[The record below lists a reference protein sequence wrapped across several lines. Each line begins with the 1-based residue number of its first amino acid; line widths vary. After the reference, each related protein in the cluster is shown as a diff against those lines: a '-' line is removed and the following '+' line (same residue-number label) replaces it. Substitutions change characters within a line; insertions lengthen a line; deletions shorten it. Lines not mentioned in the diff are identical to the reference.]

1 MKKWLLRIG
10 ISVLALLVIVVAGF
24 IIYAQFDYEPSAL
37 LNEEV
42 DLTEIEKDDAGLI
55 FQPES
60 PNGKGIILY
69 QGAKVEKE
77 AYAYLGQSLSER
89 GFVVSIPQL
98 PLNFG
103 ILGAGTADDVIDEY
117 TEVEEWFV
125 GGHSLGGVAASF
137 YAETPSPKLKGL
149 YFLGSY
155 PASDFSQSDLAML
168 SIYGELD
175 GLSQVEDIEDNKC
188 VCNGGQ
194 NLPFV
199 SGFFCHVIDD
209 EKKRV
214 YDMNQTESPST
225 SPTVTDIAEGIK
237 MRSSVPTSSP

>member
-1 MKKWLLRIG
+1 MKKWLLWIG
-10 ISVLALLVIVVAGF
+10 ISILALLVILVAGF

-77 AYAYLGQSLSER
+77 AYAYLGQSLSEK

-168 SIYGELD
+168 SIYGKLD
-175 GLSQVEDIEDNKC
+175 GLSQVEDIEDNKKLF
-188 VCNGGQ
+188 VEDSVFVEIVGGNHAQ
-194 NLPFV
+194 FGLYGEQKGDN
-199 SGFFCHVIDD
+199 S
-209 EKKRV
+209 
-214 YDMNQTESPST
+214 
-225 SPTVTDIAEGIK
+225 AGITPLEQQDQVVEAITTWINK
-237 MRSSVPTSSP
+237 N

>member
-1 MKKWLLRIG
+1 MKKWLLWIG
-10 ISVLALLVIVVAGF
+10 ISILALLVILVAGF
-24 IIYAQFDYEPSAL
+24 ITYAQFDYGPSAL
-37 LNEEV
+37 LDEEV
-42 DLTEIEKDDAGLI
+42 DLTEVKKDDAGLI

-77 AYAYLGQSLSER
+77 AYAYLGQSLSEK

-103 ILGAGTADDVIDEY
+103 ILGAGTAGEVIDEY

-155 PASDFSQSDLAML
+155 PANDFSQSDLAML

-175 GLSQVEDIEDNKC
+175 GLSQVEDIEDNKKLF
-188 VCNGGQ
+188 VEDSVFVEIVGGNHAQ
-194 NLPFV
+194 FGLYGEQKGDNSAEITPIEQQDQ
-199 SGFFCHVIDD
+199 VI
-209 EKKRV
+209 EAITTWINK
-214 YDMNQTESPST
+214 N
-225 SPTVTDIAEGIK
+225 
-237 MRSSVPTSSP
+237 

>member
-1 MKKWLLRIG
+1 MKKWLFRIVMS
-10 ISVLALLVIVVAGF
+10 ILVLIVTVVVGF
-24 IIYAQFDYEPSAL
+24 IIYAQFDYGPSSL
-37 LNEEV
+37 LTKNV
-42 DLTEIEKDDAGLI
+42 DLTAIEKDEEGLF

-77 AYAYLGQSLSER
+77 AYAYLGQSLSEQ

-103 ILGAGTADDVIDEY
+103 ILGARTADDVIDEH

-137 YAETPSPKLKGL
+137 YAEDPSPKLKGL

-175 GLSQVEDIEDNKC
+175 GLSKVQDIEDSKQLFAEDRSFVEIEGGNHAQFGLYGDQKGDNSADITPIEQQDQVVEALTKWINK
-188 VCNGGQ
+188 N
-194 NLPFV
+194 
-199 SGFFCHVIDD
+199 
-209 EKKRV
+209 
-214 YDMNQTESPST
+214 
-225 SPTVTDIAEGIK
+225 
-237 MRSSVPTSSP
+237 

>member
-1 MKKWLLRIG
+1 MKKWLLWIG
-10 ISVLALLVIVVAGF
+10 ISILALLVILVAGF

-77 AYAYLGQSLSER
+77 AYAYLGQSLSKK

-117 TEVEEWFV
+117 KEVEEWFV

-175 GLSQVEDIEDNKC
+175 GLSQVEDIEDNKKLF
-188 VCNGGQ
+188 VEDSVFVEIVGGNHAQ
-194 NLPFV
+194 FGLYGEQKGDNSAEITPLEQQDQ
-199 SGFFCHVIDD
+199 VI
-209 EKKRV
+209 EAITTWINK
-214 YDMNQTESPST
+214 N
-225 SPTVTDIAEGIK
+225 
-237 MRSSVPTSSP
+237 